1 MNLKW
6 ILEPEEYKAL
16 TNLLEALDKVGVEYE
31 HDPEVRFMIKIRGR
45 IDSLTTI
52 HGPIYFEQEKY
63 KKINISEEPDY
74 IEIKVF
80 DKKKPILYTIKAPKD
95 WKISY
100 NKGHLY
106 IFY

>member
-1 MNLKW
+1 MRLEWVLK
-6 ILEPEEYKAL
+6 PEELKAL
-16 TNLLEALDKVGVEYE
+16 NDFLGALDKAGFEYY
-31 HDPEVRFMIKIRGR
+31 HDPEVRFMIKIRGK
-45 IDSLTTI
+45 IEGLTTI
-52 HGPIYFEQEKY
+52 HGPVYFEQEKF

-80 DKKKPILYTIKAPKD
+80 DKKKPILYVVKAPKN

-100 NKGHLY
+100 DKGHLY